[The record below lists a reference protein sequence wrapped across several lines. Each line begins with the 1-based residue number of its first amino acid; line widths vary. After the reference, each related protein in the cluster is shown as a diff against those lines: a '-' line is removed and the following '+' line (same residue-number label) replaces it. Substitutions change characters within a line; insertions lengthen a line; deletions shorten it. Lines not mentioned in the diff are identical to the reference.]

1 MISLLP
7 SCCYYIRNSYL
18 CPCTCVRNHYTWYGI
33 AESKVLY
40 WDTTI
45 KYFIKEQLLYAM
57 AAIVILIIFVLS
69 PALLLFCY
77 PTKIFR
83 KCSSYCRHRR
93 WQALHIFAEK
103 FQGCYKDGVDAHD
116 DSIGNTFLGRE
127 IFYNHQKPTDH
138 LAEEQREINNSGS
151 QDGAD
156 VTTYAITGK
165 GGPKVWRSPERSAK
179 FVGIPV
185 AIAELLSAWYRGV
198 VSRKDRS

>member
-1 MISLLP
+1 MPPPPPSCAARFAPSRPAYSSQVAPPPPQPKVSSYTYVRPLSLMSFLLP
-7 SCCYYIRNSYL
+7 SCCYHIRNSYW

-93 WQALHIFAEK
+93 WQVLHAFAEK
-103 FQGCYKDGVDAHD
+103 FQGCYKDGVDGTKI
-116 DSIGNTFLGRE
+116 SSLW
-127 IFYNHQKPTDH
+127 
-138 LAEEQREINNSGS
+138 
-151 QDGAD
+151 QDC
-156 VTTYAITGK
+156 I
-165 GGPKVWRSPERSAK
+165 W
-179 FVGIPV
+179 
-185 AIAELLSAWYRGV
+185 
-198 VSRKDRS
+198 